1 MSLDFPAMG
10 QELWALSD
18 ATGLRPEYLLPV
30 LWHESGF
37 NPAIVNGIG
46 CTGINQLCQNIPA
59 GYASLSASQQ
69 MAAVV
74 SPMFR
79 GLAARYGALRSGV
92 RVYQANLLPATLPVV
107 KTLPGVLARRG
118 VAAPVPGAKSPSQA
132 AVYTSNSGLDADRS
146 GTITLADLAA
156 VVKADAARGQVK
168 TAIAETYALRP
179 SEQPR
184 DPVYGDDFPSGG
196 GLLFGWSAGEWV
208 LAVAAVAGVSAAAYV
223 ASRR

>member
-10 QELWALSD
+10 SALWSLSD

-46 CTGINQLCQNIPA
+46 CTGINQLCQNIPD
-59 GYASLSASQQ
+59 GYAGLSASQQ

-79 GLAARYGALRSGV
+79 GLVTRYGALRSGV

-107 KTLPGVLARRG
+107 KTLSGVLARKG
-118 VAAPVPGAKSPSQA
+118 SSAPVPGAKTPSQA
-132 AVYTSNSGLDADRS
+132 AVYTRNSGLDADKS
-146 GTITLADLAA
+146 GAITLADLAA
-156 VVKADAARGQVK
+156 VVRLDAARPQVK
-168 TAIAETYALRP
+168 SAIAQTYALRP
-179 SEQPR
+179 GLSPR
-184 DPVYGDDFPSGG
+184 DPVYGDDFPGAGG
-196 GLLFGWSAGEWV
+196 FLGWSLGEWALAGAAT
-208 LAVAAVAGVSAAAYV
+208 LAVGSAAYV
-223 ASRR
+223 VAARR